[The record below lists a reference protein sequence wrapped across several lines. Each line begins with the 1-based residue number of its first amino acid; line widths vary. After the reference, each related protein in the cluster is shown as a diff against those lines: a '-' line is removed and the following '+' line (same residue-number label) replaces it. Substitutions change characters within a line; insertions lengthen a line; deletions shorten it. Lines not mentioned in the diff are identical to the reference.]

1 MHPSWYVK
9 ENLPFS
15 FPVYFFSFHLLDL
28 AFVKVRREGG
38 PGVVMHSYN
47 LSAAQVVGVRS
58 LGSALAS
65 KCVQS
70 PPGLHKSVSLNTQ
83 TNIGKIAT
91 TLWGKK

>member
-1 MHPSWYVK
+1 MHPSWCAK

-15 FPVYFFSFHLLDL
+15 LPVYFFSFHLLDL

-58 LGSALAS
+58 LGSALAT
-65 KCVQS
+65 KVRLKAILEYTRAC
-70 PPGLHKSVSLNTQ
+70 L
-83 TNIGKIAT
+83 
-91 TLWGKK
+91 